1 MHGSGIKECSH
12 RVWAE
17 GPKTAADEGEDG
29 NAEPVDA
36 AGGEGENE
44 NSDEGGKAAAH
55 YSDTQGTQTSGDDC
69 PREDKDDLEAEEP
82 GKGVWQKGLPRLY
95 WSGAL
100 TLKKSAGGK
109 KRSMRNAQLF
119 NGQFKKNFRNNLVFQ
134 GDIHHAP
141 RWWQHIRTQENF
153 ASCFPC

>member
-12 RVWAE
+12 RVCAE

-55 YSDTQGTQTSGDDC
+55 YSDTQGS
-69 PREDKDDLEAEEP
+69 LEA
-82 GKGVWQKGLPRLY
+82 KHNSLFWN
-95 WSGAL
+95 
-100 TLKKSAGGK
+100 SACHLSIPPK
-109 KRSMRNAQLF
+109 YQVMT
-119 NGQFKKNFRNNLVFQ
+119 V
-134 GDIHHAP
+134 HAK
-141 RWWQHIRTQENF
+141 IRTILKRRNLAKESGGRHT
-153 ASCFPC
+153 AMATSSIGPVP